1 MATKDWKK
9 INRIYPYWINN
20 KTDDRIS
27 IIKTLQIREKYYVQ
41 YGNYLNQQRKFFMN
55 RKLAFKFAKTYMKEH
70 QK

>member
-41 YGNYLNQQRKFFMN
+41 YGKDL
-55 RKLAFKFAKTYMKEH
+55 TGIEH
-70 QK
+70 LIGTGGIFIHHPDAGGIFLRG